1 MYGFANQIFEG
12 GETMAAITSFKLLD
26 LEDMNLFINGEW
38 VKASSNTF
46 FNLTNPSN
54 GEIVAKI
61 PRGGKAEA
69 KAAIEAA
76 HEAFPKWAKL
86 TAYER
91 ADYMLKLRDLMF
103 EYEQELAALM
113 SIEMGKAYAESL
125 GEVKYAAS
133 FLTWYAEEGRRVY
146 GETIPASV
154 PNKRLFVIKQP
165 VGVIAAITPWN
176 FPLAMMTRKLGPA
189 MAAGCTGVVKPASQ
203 SPLSALAF
211 AKLVEMAGIPKGVVN
226 VVAGATGEISDE
238 IFENPIVKKISFTGS
253 TEVGRTL
260 VEKSAP
266 QLKKLSLELG
276 GHAPFIIF
284 EDADLEKAAE
294 GALASKFRN
303 AGQTCVCAN
312 RIYVH
317 ENIKD
322 EFAKIFVEKVKQL
335 KVGDSLA
342 EGTQIGPL
350 VNGDSLKKVAEQVQD
365 AEEKGAVV
373 LHGGKPLSEK
383 GYYYEPTVLTNV
395 TNDML
400 IMQEETFGPVAPLST
415 FTTDE
420 EVIQAANDTIYGLAA
435 YLYTSDISRAVK
447 VSEAL
452 NFGVIGLNDG
462 IPSSAQAP
470 FGGMNQSG
478 YGREG
483 GHQGIRDYLE
493 EKYISLGL

>member
-1 MYGFANQIFEG
+1 MEKVR
-12 GETMAAITSFKLLD
+12 ELTLLD
-26 LEDMNLFINGEW
+26 LEDIKLFVNGEW
-38 VKASSNTF
+38 IKASSNSYFT
-46 FNLTNPSN
+46 LKNPST
-54 GEIVAKI
+54 GEIVTKI
-61 PRGGKAEA
+61 PRGGRKEA
-69 KAAIEAA
+69 RDAIEAA
-76 HEAFPKWAKL
+76 SEAFPKWAKL

-91 ADYMLKLRDLMF
+91 ADYLLKLRDLMF
-103 EYEQELAALM
+103 EYEAELASIM
-113 SIEMGKAYAESL
+113 SIEMGKPYTEAR

-133 FLTWYAEEGRRVY
+133 FLTWYAEEGRRIY
-146 GETIPASV
+146 GETIPASS
-154 PNKRLFVIKQP
+154 PNKRLFVVKQP

-189 MAAGCTGVVKPASQ
+189 LAAGCTGVVKPASQ

-211 AKLVEMAGIPKGVVN
+211 AKLVEMAGIPNGVVN
-226 VVAGATGEISDE
+226 IVAGATGEISDE
-238 IFENPIVKKISFTGS
+238 IFENPAVKKISFTGS
-253 TEVGRTL
+253 TEVGKKL

-266 QLKKLSLELG
+266 LLKKLALELG
-276 GHAPFIIF
+276 GHAPFIVF

-317 ENIKD
+317 ENVKE
-322 EFAKIFVEKVKQL
+322 EFARILVEKVQGL
-335 KVGDSLA
+335 KIGNSLD
-342 EGTQIGPL
+342 ETIQIGPL
-350 VNGDSLKKVAEQVQD
+350 VNEEGVQKVEEHVSD
-365 AEEKGAVV
+365 AVEKGAVV
-373 LHGGKPLSEK
+373 LQGGKRFGEQ
-383 GYYYEPTVLTNV
+383 GCFYEPTVLASV
-395 TNDML
+395 TKEMK
-400 IMQEETFGPVAPLST
+400 IMSEETFGPVAPITT
-415 FTTDE
+415 FTNDE
-420 EVIQAANDTIYGLAA
+420 EVIKEANDTIYGLAA

-462 IPSSAQAP
+462 IPGTAQAP

-493 EKYISLGL
+493 EKYISLGI

>member
-1 MYGFANQIFEG
+1 MKVIEY
-12 GETMAAITSFKLLD
+12 TLLD
-26 LEDMNLFINGEW
+26 LEDVKLFVNGDW
-38 VKASSNTF
+38 ITAASNSHFT
-46 FNLTNPSN
+46 LKNPST
-54 GEIVAKI
+54 GEIVTKV
-61 PRGGKAEA
+61 PRGGRKEA
-69 KAAIEAA
+69 RAAIEAA
-76 HEAFPKWAKL
+76 SEAFPKWSKL
-86 TAYER
+86 TAYDR
-91 ADYMLKLRDLMF
+91 ASYLLKLRDLML
-103 EYEQELAALM
+103 EHEAELATIM
-113 SIEMGKAYAESL
+113 SSEMGKAYTESL

-146 GETIPASV
+146 GETIPAST
-154 PNKRLFVIKQP
+154 PNKRLFVVKQP

-189 MAAGCTGVVKPASQ
+189 LAAGCTGVVKPASQ

-226 VVAGATGEISDE
+226 IVAGATGEISDE

-253 TEVGRTL
+253 TEVGKTL

-276 GHAPFIIF
+276 GHAPFIVF

-317 ENIKD
+317 ENVK
-322 EFAKIFVEKVKQL
+322 EKFAGLLVEKVKQL
-335 KVGDSLA
+335 KVGNSLD
-342 EGTQIGPL
+342 ETIQIGPL
-350 VNGDSLKKVAEQVQD
+350 VNEDGVQKVEEHVSD
-365 AEEKGAVV
+365 ALEKGAEV
-373 LHGGKPLSEK
+373 LLGGSRTGEQ
-383 GYYYEPTVLTNV
+383 GCFYEPTILSNV
-395 TNDML
+395 TKDMK
-400 IMQEETFGPVAPLST
+400 IMTEETFGPVAPLTT
-415 FTTDE
+415 FKDDD
-420 EVIQAANDTIYGLAA
+420 EVIREANDTTYGLAA
-435 YLYTSDISRAVK
+435 YLYTSDIARAVK

-462 IPSSAQAP
+462 VPGTAQAP

-493 EKYISLGL
+493 EKYISLGI

>member
-1 MYGFANQIFEG
+1 MKVIEC
-12 GETMAAITSFKLLD
+12 TLLD
-26 LEDMNLFINGEW
+26 LEDVKLFVNGEW
-38 VKASSNTF
+38 ITAASNSHFT
-46 FNLTNPSN
+46 LKNPST
-54 GEIVAKI
+54 GDIVTKV
-61 PRGGKAEA
+61 PRGGRKEA
-69 KAAIEAA
+69 RAAIEAA
-76 HEAFPKWAKL
+76 GEAFPKWAKL
-86 TAYER
+86 TAYDR
-91 ADYMLKLRDLMF
+91 ANYLLRLRDLML
-103 EYEQELAALM
+103 EHETELATIM
-113 SIEMGKAYAESL
+113 SSEMGKAYTESL

-146 GETIPASV
+146 GETIPASA
-154 PNKRLFVIKQP
+154 PNKRLFVVKQP

-189 MAAGCTGVVKPASQ
+189 LAAGCTGVVKPASQ

-226 VVAGATGEISDE
+226 IVAGATAEISDE

-253 TEVGRTL
+253 TEVGKTL

-276 GHAPFIIF
+276 GHAPFIVF

-317 ENIKD
+317 ENVKE
-322 EFAKIFVEKVKQL
+322 EFSSLLVEKVKQL
-335 KVGDSLA
+335 KVGNSLD
-342 EGTQIGPL
+342 ETIQIGPL
-350 VNGDSLKKVAEQVQD
+350 VNEDGVQKVEEHVSD
-365 AEEKGAVV
+365 ALEKGAEV
-373 LHGGKPLSEK
+373 LLGGSRT
-383 GYYYEPTVLTNV
+383 GDQGCFYEPTILSNV
-395 TNDML
+395 TKDMK
-400 IMQEETFGPVAPLST
+400 IMTEETFGPVAPLTT
-415 FTTDE
+415 FKDDD
-420 EVIQAANDTIYGLAA
+420 EVIREANDTTYGLAA
-435 YLYTSDISRAVK
+435 YLYTSDIARAVK

-462 IPSSAQAP
+462 VPGTAQAP

-493 EKYISLGL
+493 EKYISLGI